1 MWNASPSWLTP
12 IFNAAEVIQMEM
24 LSQAK
29 QDAATDGAFLVFDN
43 YPFKLAVIQQ
53 LMYESELLGDKYC
66 GGDQYFETYGDVS
79 NVAERVSLKRL
90 TPYIEQGNHFFESLN
105 IPCTLADKVT
115 KLYVGEELGIE
126 VGLFA

>member
-1 MWNASPSWLTP
+1 
-12 IFNAAEVIQMEM
+12 MEM